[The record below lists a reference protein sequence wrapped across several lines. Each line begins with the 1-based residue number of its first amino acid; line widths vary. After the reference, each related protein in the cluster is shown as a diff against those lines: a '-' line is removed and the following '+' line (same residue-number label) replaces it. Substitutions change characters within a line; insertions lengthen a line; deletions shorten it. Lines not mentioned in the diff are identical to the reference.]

1 MFNLQNCDY
10 TRRLVVVIFDG
21 MVGSFI
27 FHIRAVDFQYFSRGD
42 FRTRDARR
50 SLFDSPVYRT
60 TRRVLFQTPRCA
72 ENRDNLIFEKVQGS
86 SIGHTFEVNGAYE
99 MDTEAESRGLVRVHV
114 RVGG

>member
-1 MFNLQNCDY
+1 MFNLQI
-10 TRRLVVVIFDG
+10 RLYGGVLSSFSIFAYG
-21 MVGSFI
+21 WYGWNF
-27 FHIRAVDFQYFSRGD
+27 YFRYSRGR
-42 FRTRDARR
+42 FPVFLGGFPRARR
-50 SLFDSPVYRT
+50 SLFNSPVYRA

-86 SIGHTFEVNGAYE
+86 SIGRAFEVNGAYE